1 MHEKYGIKAYLAW
14 LTICIV
20 WGTTYLAI
28 RIGVTDLPPMLFAGL
43 RWIIAGILMTI
54 LLNLRHYTLPAIKRF
69 KTSRYCWNFTSWCC
83 KRISCCCRAMASKRI
98 DCIDSQHTSFLG
110 CWNRIFSSATDQK

>member
-1 MHEKYGIKAYLAW
+1 MIGITLDFPPIKCKLMRDRIKLFLQSVLTLRNYMHEKYGIKAYLAW

-28 RIGVTDLPPMLFAGL
+28 RIGVTDLPPMLFAGI

-54 LLNLRHYTLPAIKRF
+54 LLNLQTLQITRIKRF
-69 KTSRYCWNFTSWCC
+69 KTSRYCWNFTYLVL
-83 KRISCCCRAMASKRI
+83 
-98 DCIDSQHTSFLG
+98 Q
-110 CWNRIFSSATDQK
+110 TD